1 MSESRRKTSLEEALD
16 AIPVF
21 PLPQVVLFPEALLP
35 LHIFEPRYRAMI
47 RDCLDTH
54 GAIAIAQLMNGEDEW
69 GQPAFHSVCGGG
81 VILEHHPL
89 PDGRSN
95 IVVLG
100 RARLRL
106 VELPPDDPER
116 FPYRRAKA
124 TVLEPLDVSVPETE
138 RTALVATASMFSNEV
153 RIHDASFVFQVPASL
168 PAGQLAD
175 VCAGQLVVDPTMRQ
189 AILEELDP
197 RERVQM
203 VTSQLA
209 IQHGAMLKDDVSRV
223 LN

>member
-54 GAIAIAQLMNGEDEW
+54 GAIAIAQLTNGEDEW
-69 GQPAFHSVCGGG
+69 GQPGFHAVCGGG

-100 RARLRL
+100 RARLKL
-106 VELPPDDPER
+106 AELPPEDPER
-116 FPYRRAKA
+116 FPYRRARG
-124 TVLEPLDVSVPETE
+124 TILESLDVSVAETE
-138 RTALVATASMFSNEV
+138 RTALVATATMFSNEV
-153 RIHDASFVFQVPASL
+153 KKHDASFVFQVPTSL

-175 VCAGQLVVDPTMRQ
+175 VCAGQLVVDPAMRQ

-209 IQHGAMLKDDVSRV
+209 IQHGAMLKDDVAKV